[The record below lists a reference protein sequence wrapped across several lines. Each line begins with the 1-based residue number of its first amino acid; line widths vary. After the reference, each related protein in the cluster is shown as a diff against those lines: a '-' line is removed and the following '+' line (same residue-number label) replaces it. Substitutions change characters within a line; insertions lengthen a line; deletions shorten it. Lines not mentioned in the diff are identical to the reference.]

1 MRRAGQELEGL
12 PSPLPS
18 PCGQGEG
25 KHSLRTRDAIRLFGI
40 RRRFGI
46 RLFGVAANSSWLTE
60 RIVRPLPG
68 RGERVGV
75 RAVRL
80 FAILAA
86 GVTLLLATPALAHK
100 PSDSYLSFHPG
111 ASATLEG
118 HWDIALQDLD
128 RALTL
133 DRDGDGALTWGE
145 IRTHEAAVTA
155 HALARLSLRT
165 PGGDACQARS
175 APLQIVRH
183 VDGAYVRL
191 PLSVACPGVPAAVDL
206 RYDMFFDRDAQHRSI
221 LETPAGTAI
230 LGATARAASIPLAA
244 QAASSFTTFVVE
256 GVRHIWMGL
265 DHVLFLLALLLPAV
279 LRRTPTGWAPALAL
293 RPALAD
299 VARVVTAFTAAHSL
313 TLALA
318 ALGLVRVAP
327 AVIEPAIA
335 ASVALA
341 AANNVWPVL
350 GRRAPHSDRWVMALA
365 LGLLH
370 GFGFSSVLADVG
382 LPRDRLLSGL
392 VGFNLGV
399 ELGQLALVALFVPLA
414 FLVRGTAGYRR
425 LALVGGSLAIAGLAA
440 LWFAERTLGVS
451 LIS

>member
-1 MRRAGQELEGL
+1 M
-12 PSPLPS
+12 SS
-18 PCGQGEG
+18 IGE
-25 KHSLRTRDAIRLFGI
+25 TC
-40 RRRFGI
+40 
-46 RLFGVAANSSWLTE
+46 
-60 RIVRPLPG
+60 VRVSAPFVL
-68 RGERVGV
+68 
-75 RAVRL
+75 L
-80 FAILAA
+80 
-86 GVTLLLATPALAHK
+86 TLLLASPALAHK
-100 PSDSYLSFHPG
+100 PSDSYLTLH
-111 ASATLEG
+111 ASATATAEG

-145 IRTHEAAVTA
+145 VRQHETA
-155 HALARLSLRT
+155 LTTHALSRLSLRT
-165 PGGDACQARS
+165 PAGAACQLRS
-175 APLQIVRH
+175 TPLQIARH
-183 VDGAYVRL
+183 VDGAYARL
-191 PLSVACPGVPAAVDL
+191 PLSVLCPGAPATLDL
-206 RYDMFFDRDAQHRSI
+206 QYDLFFDRDAQHRAI
-221 LETPAGTAI
+221 VDAPPRTAI
-230 LGATARAASIPLAA
+230 LSATSRRVSIAITIAAAA
-244 QAASSFTTFVVE
+244 TSPASFAAFVVE
-256 GVRHIWMGL
+256 GAHHIWMGL
-265 DHVLFLLALLLPAV
+265 DHVLFLLALLLPSV
-279 LRRTPTGWAPALAL
+279 LRRTPAGWTPVGAL
-293 RPALAD
+293 RPVLAD

-318 ALGLVRVAP
+318 ALGLLRVSP

-399 ELGQLALVALFVPLA
+399 ELGQLALVVLFVPLA
-414 FLVRGTAGYRR
+414 FLVRATAGYRR

-451 LIS
+451 FIS